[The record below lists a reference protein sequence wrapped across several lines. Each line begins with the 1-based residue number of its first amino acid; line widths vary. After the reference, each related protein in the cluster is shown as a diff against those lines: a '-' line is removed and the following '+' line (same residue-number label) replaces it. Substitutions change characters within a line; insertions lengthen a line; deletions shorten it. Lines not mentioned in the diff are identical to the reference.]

1 MKEFEK
7 NYEMDNY
14 GYELKNYYV
23 EWACGLN
30 KKYFTRLKDACH
42 FADTI
47 NEKEPE
53 IYKVERIVI

>member
-53 IYKVERIVI
+53 IYKVE